1 MGAVSSD
8 WKKRLALSLFFKKI
22 DRESLLMPIDFEGKV
37 AIVTGAGHGLGKSYA
52 LFLASRGAKVIV
64 NDLGTSEDGTSRS
77 QEPAQK
83 VAELIVE
90 RGGTAVAN
98 FNSVADPDEARKIVD
113 EALRHFGTVDI
124 LINNAGILRDRSFS
138 KITHE
143 DFEFVLKVHLLGAVY
158 TTHAAFPVMKRKGY
172 GRIVLTTSIAGL
184 YGNFGQTN
192 YGTAKMALI
201 GFMNSL
207 KLEGMKFN
215 ILVNTVAPLAVTR
228 LAKVSGV
235 FPEEIAGV
243 LKTEHVTPLVAYLCS
258 EACQSSGDILCAGG
272 GYFAR
277 AQVLEGPGVRFNP
290 GDEITPEAIADRYA
304 SLLNMSGAVPFWD
317 TKEELQVALGP
328 LFLQKSH
335 ERGKRDGSL

>member
-1 MGAVSSD
+1 
-8 WKKRLALSLFFKKI
+8 
-22 DRESLLMPIDFEGKV
+22 MPIDFDGKV
-37 AIVTGAGHGLGKSYA
+37 AIVTGAGHGLGKNYA

-64 NDLGTSEDGTSRS
+64 NDLGTSEDGSSRS

-113 EALRHFGTVDI
+113 EALRHFGTLDI

-158 TTHAAFPVMKRKGY
+158 TTHAAFPVMQGRKY
-172 GRIVLTTSIAGL
+172 GRIILVSSIAGL

-192 YGTAKMALI
+192 YGTAKMGLI

-207 KLEGMKFN
+207 KIEGKKYN

-228 LAKVSGV
+228 LAEASGV
-235 FPEEIAGV
+235 FSEDLASA
-243 LKTEHVTPLVAYLCS
+243 LKPEHVTPLVAYLCS
-258 EACQSSGDILCAGG
+258 EACQTSGDILCAGG
-272 GYFAR
+272 GFFAR
-277 AQVLEGPGVRFNP
+277 AQIVESAGVRF
-290 GDEITPEAIADRYA
+290 DREERVTPEVIAEKYAAI
-304 SLLNMSGAVPFWD
+304 LNMAGAQPFQD
-317 TKEELQVALGP
+317 TKEELAVSLGP

>member
-1 MGAVSSD
+1 
-8 WKKRLALSLFFKKI
+8 
-22 DRESLLMPIDFEGKV
+22 MPIDFDGKV
-37 AIVTGAGHGLGKSYA
+37 AIVTGAGHGLGKNYA

-64 NDLGTSEDGTSRS
+64 NDLGTSEDGSSRS

-113 EALRHFGTVDI
+113 EALRHFGTLDI

-158 TTHAAFPVMKRKGY
+158 TTHAAFPVMQGRKY
-172 GRIVLTTSIAGL
+172 GRIILVSSIAGL

-192 YGTAKMALI
+192 YGTAKMGLI

-207 KLEGMKFN
+207 KIEGKKYN

-228 LAKVSGV
+228 LAEASGV
-235 FPEEIAGV
+235 FSEDLASA
-243 LKTEHVTPLVAYLCS
+243 LKPEHVTPLVAYLCS
-258 EACQSSGDILCAGG
+258 EACQTSGDILCAGG
-272 GYFAR
+272 GFFAR
-277 AQVLEGPGVRFNP
+277 AQIVESAGVRF
-290 GDEITPEAIADRYA
+290 DREERVTPEVIAEKYAAI
-304 SLLNMSGAVPFWD
+304 LNMAGAQPFQD
-317 TKEELQVALGP
+317 TKEELAVSLGP
-328 LFLQKSH
+328 LFHSEKLRK
-335 ERGKRDGSL
+335 G